1 MELKTTKSGGLSI
14 QPTVFW
20 ISAVLITG
28 FVLWGVLASGS
39 LSEVSGKILGNVS
52 AQLGWFFITAANIF
66 LIYTVYNSLVNSAL
80 SVMAEKML
88 SPNPFLRQFGLQF
101 I

>member
-28 FVLWGVLASGS
+28 FVLWGALASGS
-39 LSEVSGKILGNVS
+39 LSGVSGKILGNLS
-52 AQLGWFFITAANIF
+52 AQLGWFFIAAANVF
-66 LIYTVYNSLVNSAL
+66 LIYTVYLFFSKFGSIVL
-80 SVMAEKML
+80 AEKML
-88 SPNPFLRQFGLQF
+88 RPNFLRQLGLL
-101 I
+101 

>member
-39 LSEVSGKILGNVS
+39 LSDVSGKILGNLS

-66 LIYTVYNSLVNSAL
+66 LIYTQVFERVLLFFSKFGSIRLGKFPAL
-80 SVMAEKML
+80 FSD
-88 SPNPFLRQFGLQF
+88 N
-101 I
+101 

>member
-28 FVLWGVLASGS
+28 FVLWGALASGS
-39 LSEVSGKILGNVS
+39 LSGVSGKILGNLS
-52 AQLGWFFITAANIF
+52 AQLGWFFIAAANVF
-66 LIYTVYNSLVNSAL
+66 LIYTVYLFFS
-80 SVMAEKML
+80 K
-88 SPNPFLRQFGLQF
+88 FGSIRLGGKNATPEF
-101 I
+101 STTAWFAC

>member
-66 LIYTVYNSLVNSAL
+66 LNMKNEILLLKFEKGSILMAKQKL
-80 SVMAEKML
+80 SIL
-88 SPNPFLRQFGLQF
+88 S
-101 I
+101 